1 MTKRIRLLLA
11 DHLKLV
17 REGLNALLSNI
28 ADIEV
33 VGEAET
39 ADTAVS
45 LARQLQPDLV
55 LMDQDM
61 PGDSLLATRLIRA
74 GMPNIEIIIMT
85 DRLSNGRASQAIEAG
100 ATGFVVKDIPIASLA
115 SAIRAVSNGRAFF
128 HPQINRIL
136 LERLGRSS
144 RDQRGR
150 LQRDLER
157 LTPRELDILG
167 ELARGNTD
175 REIAAKFVLAEG
187 TVKTHIRHIL
197 KKLGARNRTQA
208 VAHVLRK
215 GIID

>member
-39 ADTAVS
+39 ADNAVS

-61 PGDSLLATRLIRA
+61 PGDSLLATRLIRE

>member
-1 MTKRIRLLLA
+1 MTKRIRVLLA

-17 REGLNALLSNI
+17 REGLHALLSHI
-28 ADIEV
+28 ADVEV

-39 ADTAVS
+39 ADNAVS
-45 LARQLQPDLV
+45 LARRLQPDLV

-61 PGDSLLATRLIRA
+61 PGDSLLATRLIRE

-85 DRLSNGRASQAIEAG
+85 DRLSDGRASQAIEAG

-144 RDQRGR
+144 RDQRDR
-150 LQRDLER
+150 RQRDLER

>member
-39 ADTAVS
+39 ADNAVS

-61 PGDSLLATRLIRA
+61 PGDSLLATRLIRE

-85 DRLSNGRASQAIEAG
+85 DRLSDGRASQAIEAG

-115 SAIRAVSNGRAFF
+115 LAIRAVSNGRAFF

-150 LQRDLER
+150 RQRDLER